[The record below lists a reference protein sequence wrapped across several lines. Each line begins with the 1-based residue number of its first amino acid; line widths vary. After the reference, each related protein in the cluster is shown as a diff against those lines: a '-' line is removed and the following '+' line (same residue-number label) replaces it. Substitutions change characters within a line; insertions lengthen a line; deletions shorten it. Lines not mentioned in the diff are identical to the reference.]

1 MSAQLAM
8 PRRQSKTQIHTVM
21 DAITG
26 IAQAS
31 SMATCRISLVI
42 VPTAFINSAT
52 STPSTTV
59 IAALIRQNAMERP
72 TTAQVCGSV
81 KSLA

>member
-1 MSAQLAM
+1 
-8 PRRQSKTQIHTVM
+8 M

-31 SMATCRISLVI
+31 SMATWRVSRGS
-42 VPTAFINSAT
+42 VPTAFISSAI

-59 IAALIRQNAMERP
+59 IAALTRQNAIERP

-81 KSLA
+81 NSWT